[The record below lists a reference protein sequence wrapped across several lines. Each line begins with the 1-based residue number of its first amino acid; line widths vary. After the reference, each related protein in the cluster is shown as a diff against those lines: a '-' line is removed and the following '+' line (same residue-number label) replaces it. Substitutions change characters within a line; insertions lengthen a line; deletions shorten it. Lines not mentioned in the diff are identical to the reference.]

1 MSFKLGHSNCFFHLS
16 LKVQIQHNLPPKEKT
31 NVCTIMYTS
40 GTTGE
45 PKGVILSNGALM
57 AEVFS
62 VDQMLLLTDK
72 VVCCLLLDTSLCLSS
87 NPDSRAP
94 FSAIQVYRDNFLC
107 HR

>member
-1 MSFKLGHSNCFFHLS
+1 MFFHLS
-16 LKVQIQHNLPPKEKT
+16 LQVQIQHDLPPKGKT

-57 AEVFS
+57 AEVLS
-62 VDQMLLLTDK
+62 VDQMLMLTDK
-72 VVCCLLLDTSLCLSS
+72 VVCCLFLDASLSLSF

-94 FSAIQVYRDNFLC
+94 FSTIQVYRDNFLC